1 MCFTI
6 RRHPIMFLRNTRISR
21 DALFCEIFR
30 RSGAP
35 EHTAMQLQRNGMQV
49 LHNNARQSRALRSRP
64 DPICSLWWKQRISGA
79 TPATALIAR
88 VARNV
93 VFSAEK
99 CRYSPNRETR
109 VSSNARIVEIKTSNG
124 RLLRLCT
131 ACTDLKIALA
141 QSLNVNA
148 ITPAFTQ
155 QSVQSVTINV
165 IRFNLAWLN
174 NKFST
179 AKY

>member
-1 MCFTI
+1 MLTLVKAAHQ
-6 RRHPIMFLRNTRISR
+6 RRDSGYRVNRASR
-21 DALFCEIFR
+21 
-30 RSGAP
+30 S
-35 EHTAMQLQRNGMQV
+35 H
-49 LHNNARQSRALRSRP
+49 
-64 DPICSLWWKQRISGA
+64 
-79 TPATALIAR
+79 
-88 VARNV
+88 NV

-155 QSVQSVTINV
+155 QSVQSVTIDV

-179 AKY
+179 ANIKQSCDLADKRWKNVATRKLKAAMSEISRVVFLRTI